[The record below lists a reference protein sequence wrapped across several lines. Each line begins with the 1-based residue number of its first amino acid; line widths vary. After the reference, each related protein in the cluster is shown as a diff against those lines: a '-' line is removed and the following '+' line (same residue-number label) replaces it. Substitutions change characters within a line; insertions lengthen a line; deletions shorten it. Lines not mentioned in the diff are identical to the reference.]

1 MNNML
6 YLFFQFSAT
15 IFNIVIL
22 FIIILAVLMSLAVAI
37 VISSGLSK
45 TCKTLIETGL
55 CNKLSNNIL

>member
-55 CNKLSNNIL
+55 YNKLSNNIL